1 MSTMADL
8 EARALKL
15 AELAGGDTT
24 MHVAAEELAGLAAG
38 LSGFMT
44 PYGVVKVEVK
54 PQAIR
59 AADLPGK
66 WREMAAESDHQRFV
80 LGRPDAETLRLCA
93 RMLED
98 ALGSVGIPS
107 DGGRS

>member
-1 MSTMADL
+1 MTIQEI

-24 MHVAAEELAGLAAG
+24 MHITADEHERAGRPSAFVSAYGTVKIVAKPRELG
-38 LSGFMT
+38 
-44 PYGVVKVEVK
+44 P
-54 PQAIR
+54 
-59 AADLPGK
+59 ADLPGK
-66 WREMAAESDHQRFV
+66 WREMAAESDRQGFV

-93 RMLED
+93 RMLEES
-98 ALGSVGIPS
+98 LRSVGIPT